1 MARPLRIEY
10 PGAWYHVMN
19 RGRRKEPI
27 FFEAWDYDLFLK
39 VLKEAHRLF
48 KIEIHAYAF
57 MPNHYHLLIR
67 TPEGNLS
74 RAMRHINGVYTQ
86 KINKRM
92 KTDGSLFRG
101 RYKSIVIHAE
111 EYLLELVRYIH
122 QNPLKAGLEDRL
134 GEYKWSSYRGYLNKE
149 AGVDWLYKK
158 EVLKLFSEYENE
170 SIRKLKIFMNE
181 EMPPEL
187 IKTMESVKWPV
198 FLGGAKFKEK
208 IEKLLKGKEIDGRE
222 IPQYKDEVKFRGPR
236 LGNEGLKKLIE
247 MKKDILRAKWSRTL
261 LRQRRAL
268 FFIMKDATSK
278 SNKEIRTLL
287 QGISGITDSAI
298 AKQYR
303 MAVEE
308 VDNRKG
314 CYEEVKKF
322 MEELKSLFET

>member
-1 MARPLRIEY
+1 M
-10 PGAWYHVMN
+10 
-19 RGRRKEPI
+19 
-27 FFEAWDYDLFLK
+27 
-39 VLKEAHRLF
+39 
-48 KIEIHAYAF
+48 
-57 MPNHYHLLIR
+57 
-67 TPEGNLS
+67 
-74 RAMRHINGVYTQ
+74 
-86 KINKRM
+86 
-92 KTDGSLFRG
+92 
-101 RYKSIVIHAE
+101 
-111 EYLLELVRYIH
+111 ELVRYLLL
-122 QNPLKAGLEDRL
+122 NPLKAGLEDRL

-236 LGNEGLKKLIE
+236 LGSEGLKKLIE
-247 MKKDILRAKWSRTL
+247 MKKDILKAKGSRIL

-287 QGISGITDSAI
+287 QGISGSGITDSAI

-308 VDNRKG
+308 MDNRKG

-322 MEELKSLFET
+322 M